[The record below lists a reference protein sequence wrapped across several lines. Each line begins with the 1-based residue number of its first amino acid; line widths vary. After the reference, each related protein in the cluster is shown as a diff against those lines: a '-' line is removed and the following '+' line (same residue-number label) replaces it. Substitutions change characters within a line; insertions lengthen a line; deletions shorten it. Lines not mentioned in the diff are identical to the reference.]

1 MTRVLRGVTWDHPRG
16 YDPLAK
22 GAPLFAAKHP
32 DCEIEWTRRSLR
44 DFGVQPVEALAERFD
59 ILVIDHPFCGRAK
72 ATGCLLDLRPLF
84 PAEFFAMLEGE
95 SVGPS
100 TRSYEY
106 GDGVW
111 GLPTD
116 AAAQVASYRP
126 DLLAAL
132 GFDAPPQ
139 TFAEVIG
146 LGKAARKA
154 GKWLGLP
161 GVQSDAA
168 CLVASLAANVGS
180 PISRDAD
187 RLLPT
192 EAFRD
197 GARLSLAIAAP
208 LPPGVAQSQPDQ
220 DLRGDVVGG
229 RYRLHALRLW
239 LYELFP
245 ARREDADPLYDDR
258 RTRT

>member
-16 YDPLAK
+16 FDPLAK
-22 GAPLFAAKHP
+22 GVPLFTAKHP
-32 DCEIEWTRRSLR
+32 DYEIEWTRRSLR
-44 DFGVQPVEALAERFD
+44 DFGVQSVETLAERFD

-84 PAEFFAMLEGE
+84 PAEFFAMLRRE

-100 TRSYEY
+100 TGSYEY

-126 DLLAAL
+126 DLLAML
-132 GFDAPPQ
+132 GFNGPPR
-139 TFAEVIG
+139 TFGEVIE
-146 LGKAARKA
+146 LGQAARKS

-168 CLVASLAANVGS
+168 CLVASFAANIGS
-180 PISRDAD
+180 PISPDSD
-187 RLLPT
+187 ELLPT
-192 EAFRD
+192 HIFEAALDVMFAGRRRWP
-197 GARLSLAIAAP
+197 ALSC
-208 LPPGVAQSQPDQ
+208 
-220 DLRGDVVGG
+220 R
-229 RYRLHALRLW
+229 
-239 LYELFP
+239 
-245 ARREDADPLYDDR
+245 
-258 RTRT
+258 